1 MTGYTVHVAFTPFSL
16 PVVCSARS
24 HYSEAPALRLQAG
37 NEINYNYKKKKNDS
51 QNDKIILLITNHTDC
66 SLYNVIKW
74 FALYT
79 IKSTKQNTTHRA
91 VIALEKLTPQKRGN

>member
-66 SLYNVIKW
+66 SLYNVSG
-74 FALYT
+74 LHCT
-79 IKSTKQNTTHRA
+79 QSSQQN
-91 VIALEKLTPQKRGN
+91 KTPHTGLSLLWRS

>member
-37 NEINYNYKKKKNDS
+37 NEINYNYQKKKMTAK
-51 QNDKIILLITNHTDC
+51 
-66 SLYNVIKW
+66 
-74 FALYT
+74 T
-79 IKSTKQNTTHRA
+79 IK
-91 VIALEKLTPQKRGN
+91 LFY